1 MADNMTKRR
10 QLEKIYG
17 KGCMFKKAKIEEQ
30 IESLKPKR
38 IIKSYIMYLKE
49 MKYTGK
55 MIRQVESNM
64 TYHHLR
70 HISEGGKTN
79 IENGAIVNEMAHR
92 YMHSLPREDEELINN
107 MLRQYKLNG
116 GVLVPIEQG
125 IQIENPFG
133 IDLDFDL
140 NEKDVIIIQ
149 VHNTTKEKY
158 EKRKKFNR
166 AKVKRE
172 TQKFINEEL
181 DYLGEEK

>member
-1 MADNMTKRR
+1 
-10 QLEKIYG
+10 
-17 KGCMFKKAKIEEQ
+17 
-30 IESLKPKR
+30 
-38 IIKSYIMYLKE
+38 
-49 MKYTGK
+49 
-55 MIRQVESNM
+55 
-64 TYHHLR
+64 
-70 HISEGGKTN
+70 
-79 IENGAIVNEMAHR
+79 
-92 YMHSLPREDEELINN
+92 